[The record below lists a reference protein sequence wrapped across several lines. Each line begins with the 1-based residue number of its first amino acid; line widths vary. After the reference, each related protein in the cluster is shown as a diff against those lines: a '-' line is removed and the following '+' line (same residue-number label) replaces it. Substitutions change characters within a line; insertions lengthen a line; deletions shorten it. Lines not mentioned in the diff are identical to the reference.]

1 MIVTE
6 VTISRE
12 WVARLLDLPEDAE
25 VVGFSEGDARELQIR
40 VCSLREPIDIALE
53 SVDDIKAIGDSY
65 RGIGTPRPYKNTT
78 WQSEDIQPNI
88 TGLGDL
94 DDDDEDD

>member
-12 WVARLLDLPEDAE
+12 WVAKILGLPEDAE

-65 RGIGTPRPYKNTT
+65 RGIGTPRSYKGTT
-78 WQSEDIQPNI
+78 WCPEIIQPNI
-88 TGLGDL
+88 TGFGDS
-94 DDDDEDD
+94 DDDEDD